1 MADNGEQRNDD
12 EDDEHDAGNGPHH
25 VLRYPFK
32 LSVFNTGT
40 VVLHFTNL
48 GRSTRALRLISCAGT
63 KIWGGGTACGGLA
76 G

>member
-40 VVLHFTNL
+40 AFHKS
-48 GRSTRALRLISCAGT
+48 GQEHSSTALDLL
-63 KIWGGGTACGGLA
+63 CGH
-76 G
+76 